1 MHSITK
7 SMRPGLSECA
17 PGAAIPDSIARECDR
32 CVRDPQAPGLL
43 VVASDARA
51 CTEIVRVCAALEHV
65 RLLKDF
71 CSGAAAIEAAEAL
84 QPCLV
89 LLDTPLTDMSEKEFL
104 CQLPECCCHAVV
116 FIIANAGS
124 IPVYLE
130 TGAAECLARPI
141 SASTL
146 SMTLTRARARSR
158 TKVREPREQRG
169 RRFGGE
175 ALPPIVLVGERE
187 HRLYP
192 LDPYRIDYIASADN
206 YVKFWIGR
214 TQYIARDTIKRLY
227 PLLRPLGF
235 LRIERSILVN
245 LSAVAYIQPFGRGA
259 FVFELTSGQRLRS
272 SGGYSERILDTLP
285 LRRRESIRGGG
296 RRHPS
301 VDDDDLQLSFA
312 PKTPVPGKP

>member
-1 MHSITK
+1 
-7 SMRPGLSECA
+7 MRAPQVPGLF
-17 PGAAIPDSIARECDR
+17 
-32 CVRDPQAPGLL
+32 
-43 VVASDARA
+43 VVASDTRA
-51 CTEIVRVCAALEHV
+51 CAEIVRACSALEHV

-71 CSGAAAIEAAEAL
+71 CSGAAAIEAADAL
-84 QPCLV
+84 QPGLI

-116 FIIANAGS
+116 FITADAGN

-130 TGAAECLARPI
+130 TGAAECLAHPI
-141 SASTL
+141 NASIL

-158 TKVREPREQRG
+158 TQVREPREQRG
-169 RRFGGE
+169 RRFGSE
-175 ALPPIVLVGERE
+175 APPPIVLVGERE

-192 LDPYRIDYIASADN
+192 LDPYRIDYITSADN
-206 YVKFWIGR
+206 YVRLWIGR

-227 PLLRPLGF
+227 PLLRPMGF

-245 LSAVAYIQPFGRGA
+245 LSAIAYIQPVGRGA

-301 VDDDDLQLSFA
+301 VGDDEPQRGFA
-312 PKTPVPGKP
+312 RKTPEPDKP

>member
-1 MHSITK
+1 M
-7 SMRPGLSECA
+7 P
-17 PGAAIPDSIARECDR
+17 
-32 CVRDPQAPGLL
+32 DPQAPGLL

-51 CTEIVRVCAALEHV
+51 CTEIVRVCAALDHV

-84 QPCLV
+84 QPGLV
-89 LLDTPLTDMSEKEFL
+89 LLDTPLTDMSETEFL
-104 CQLPECCCHAVV
+104 CQLPECCCHGVV
-116 FIIANAGS
+116 FITANAGN
-124 IPVYLE
+124 IPLYLE
-130 TGAAECLARPI
+130 TGAAECLVHPV

-158 TKVREPREQRG
+158 TKIREQRG
-169 RRFGGE
+169 RHVGSEGI
-175 ALPPIVLVGERE
+175 PPIVLVGERE

-192 LDPYRIDYIASADN
+192 LDPYRIDYVGSADN
-206 YVKFWIGR
+206 YVRFWIGH

-245 LSAVAYIQPFGRGA
+245 LSAVAYIQPVGRGA

-272 SGGYSERILDTLP
+272 SGGYSERILETLP

-301 VDDDDLQLSFA
+301 ADDDELQSSLA
-312 PKTPVPGKP
+312 RKTPVPDEL